1 MKLQHK
7 ILAFIFYYTYIFF
20 KKINIFKKD
29 MVRVLMYHDIKKN
42 EFQKIETQIK
52 LLKKD
57 NWNFLTPE
65 EFLKFKIKKKKIKGK
80 NLLITFDDGFFSN
93 KVVSEKILSKYGI
106 KGVFF
111 LPTKFL
117 ISKERSKKI
126 EFVKKN
132 LKLYNYNSKDKKIS
146 LEEKDIKKLSKSNN
160 FIGGHTFSHT
170 PLNEVKNN
178 NLLKKEII
186 NSSRFLEKI
195 IRKKIIFFAFPF
207 GTRQDINL
215 QSIKFA
221 KKKYKLVFSAIRGN
235 NLNNEIIIFRDNISP
250 SYNKFFL
257 ISILNGYYDFLYFFS
272 RKKILSFLN

>member
-1 MKLQHK
+1 M
-7 ILAFIFYYTYIFF
+7 
-20 KKINIFKKD
+20 
-29 MVRVLMYHDIKKN
+29 
-42 EFQKIETQIK
+42 
-52 LLKKD
+52 
-57 NWNFLTPE
+57 
-65 EFLKFKIKKKKIKGK
+65 
-80 NLLITFDDGFFSN
+80 
-93 KVVSEKILSKYGI
+93 
-106 KGVFF
+106 
-111 LPTKFL
+111 
-117 ISKERSKKI
+117 
-126 EFVKKN
+126 
-132 LKLYNYNSKDKKIS
+132 
-146 LEEKDIKKLSKSNN
+146 
-160 FIGGHTFSHT
+160 
-170 PLNEVKNN
+170 NEVKNN